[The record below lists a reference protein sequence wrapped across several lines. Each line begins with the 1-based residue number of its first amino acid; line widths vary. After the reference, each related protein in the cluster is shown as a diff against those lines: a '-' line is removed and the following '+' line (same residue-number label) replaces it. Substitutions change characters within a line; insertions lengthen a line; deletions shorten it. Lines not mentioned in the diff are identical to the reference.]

1 MLQFVMKILVGLLS
15 ICAIGSFGSSLASNY
30 KKLENVYLSK
40 QPNMSN

>member
-1 MLQFVMKILVGLLS
+1 MFQFIMKILVALLS

-30 KKLENVYLSK
+30 KTLENVYLSK